1 VKRSYKNKVDYLEVY
16 GAAALHAP
24 LFSPQIVLVRAG
36 CPLGP
41 CRMEINFQN
50 FLLSEL
56 RNRKKMSS
64 TDKMEVMKTSFL
76 LFVVSGLYSK
86 SQRISEPE
94 L

>member
-1 VKRSYKNKVDYLEVY
+1 
-16 GAAALHAP
+16 
-24 LFSPQIVLVRAG
+24 
-36 CPLGP
+36 
-41 CRMEINFQN
+41 MEINFQN

-94 L
+94 LWNFNEPRNQFQGVDSNESIPPGYAA